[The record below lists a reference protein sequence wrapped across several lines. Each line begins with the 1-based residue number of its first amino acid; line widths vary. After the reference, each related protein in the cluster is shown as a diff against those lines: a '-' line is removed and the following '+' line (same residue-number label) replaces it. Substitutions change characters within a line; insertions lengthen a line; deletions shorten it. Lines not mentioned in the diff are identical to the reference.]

1 MSPYRIACLGA
12 LVCTVV
18 AWIEWGPWGGIAVA
32 ALCVILLLI
41 ALPHALGAADDVGA
55 AEVSLG
61 RLTIG
66 VSRWDG
72 TLLHDPEPEWPD
84 WIDAEGEPMPRHDA
98 GHAADALA
106 YGMGAYSHFHPARH
120 TATLREAIEAAQTGG
135 VAICYLDTEPYHM
148 ASRKEDAPCRNLS
161 AGSPVSSA

>member
-32 ALCVILLLI
+32 APCAILLLI
-41 ALPHALGAADDVGA
+41 ALPSALGAADDVGST
-55 AEVSLG
+55 ELSVG
-61 RLTIG
+61 CLTIG

-72 TLLHDPEPEWPD
+72 THFLHDPDPEWPD
-84 WIDAEGEPMPRHDA
+84 WIDAEGEPMPRV
-98 GHAADALA
+98 
-106 YGMGAYSHFHPARH
+106 RH
-120 TATLREAIEAAQTGG
+120 TADLNKEIAELRKKIEATRPGRVG
-135 VAICYLDTEPYHM
+135 VCYLDTEPYH
-148 ASRKEDAPCRNLS
+148 APSPKEDATCRNLS

>member
-1 MSPYRIACLGA
+1 MNPYRIACLGA

-18 AWIEWGPWGGIAVA
+18 AWIVWGPWGGIAVA
-32 ALCVILLLI
+32 APCVILLLI

-72 TLLHDPEPEWPD
+72 TLRHDPDPEWPD
-84 WIDAEGEPMPRHDA
+84 WIDAEGEPMRRPSAAIA
-98 GHAADALA
+98 GTDH
-106 YGMGAYSHFHPARH
+106 
-120 TATLREAIEAAQTGG
+120 Q
-135 VAICYLDTEPYHM
+135 PYH
-148 ASRKEDAPCRNLS
+148 APSPKEDATCRNLS

>member
-1 MSPYRIACLGA
+1 MNPYRIACLGA

-18 AWIEWGPWGGIAVA
+18 AWIVWGPWGGIAVA
-32 ALCVILLLI
+32 APCVILLLI

-72 TLLHDPEPEWPD
+72 TVLHDPDPEWPD
-84 WIDAEGEPMPRHDA
+84 WIDAEGEPIRHLGPPMSLRQQAINAILSGDA
-98 GHAADALA
+98 PPEAWQ
-106 YGMGAYSHFHPARH
+106 
-120 TATLREAIEAAQTGG
+120 TLRTAYNATSPE
-135 VAICYLDTEPYHM
+135 
-148 ASRKEDAPCRNLS
+148 EDATCRNLS

>member
-1 MSPYRIACLGA
+1 MNPYRIACLGA

-18 AWIEWGPWGGIAVA
+18 AWIVWGPWGGIAVA
-32 ALCVILLLI
+32 APCVILLLI

-72 TLLHDPEPEWPD
+72 TVLHDPDPEWPD

-98 GHAADALA
+98 GHAADAWA
-106 YGMGAYSHFHPARH
+106 YLRTRPDQH
-120 TATLREAIEAAQTGG
+120 TATLREALKEAAQSEVVG
-135 VAICYLDTEPYHM
+135 VCYLDTGPYH
-148 ASRKEDAPCRNLS
+148 ATSPKEDATCLNLS

>member
-1 MSPYRIACLGA
+1 MNPYRIACLGA

-18 AWIEWGPWGGIAVA
+18 AWIVWGPWGGIAVA
-32 ALCVILLLI
+32 APCVILLLI

-72 TLLHDPEPEWPD
+72 TVLHDPDPEWPD
-84 WIDAEGEPMPRHDA
+84 WIDAEGEPMRRHLTPMTLGAAIGAVLGGDA
-98 GHAADALA
+98 DERAWQ
-106 YGMGAYSHFHPARH
+106 
-120 TATLREAIEAAQTGG
+120 TLRTAYNAVSPPPE
-135 VAICYLDTEPYHM
+135 VATCQ
-148 ASRKEDAPCRNLS
+148 SQPC
-161 AGSPVSSA
+161 GSPES